1 MSTFSAEY
9 EKFLTDFGKG
19 RTMVLST
26 AEGNIVSSRMMSV
39 VRIDGLFYFQTDC
52 TFRKYRQLI
61 RNPNAALC
69 IDNIQIEGICE
80 EIGHPLEHRAF
91 CTHFSE
97 CFKGSY
103 NAYSALQNERLFVF
117 RPTCIERWIYRE
129 GFPFIETFGIQ
140 ESRYDICAYRRDEGM
155 DIE

>member
-1 MSTFSAEY
+1 MSTFSAAY
-9 EKFLTDFGKG
+9 EKFLSDFGKG

-26 AEGNIVSSRMMSV
+26 AEDNIVSSRMMSV
-39 VRIDGLFYFQTDC
+39 VLIDGLFYFQTDRR
-52 TFRKYRQLI
+52 FRKYRQLI

-80 EIGHPLEHRAF
+80 EIGHPLKHRAF

-97 CFKGSY
+97 CFKGSF

-117 RPTCIERWIYRE
+117 RPIRIERWIYRE
-129 GFPFIETFGIQ
+129 GFPFIETFDIQ
-140 ESRYDICAYRRDEGM
+140 NKRYDIRAYRGDEEE
-155 DIE
+155 DIG